1 MGSFNI
7 MPVTTGRLTS
17 RLSKPQKTMLT
28 SPYAP
33 ILSLTRGET
42 VESIHYGAIA
52 VVTPQNA
59 LVAYYGDPQVVT
71 FLRSSAKPFQAMPF
85 VQHGGVE
92 QYQLTQ
98 EELALICASHSGT
111 DEHVA
116 VAKSIQAKT
125 GVLETD
131 LLCGTH
137 MPYHKPTAEAMRQR
151 GEKPTSNRHNC
162 SGKHTGMVAF
172 ARLLSLP
179 YRQEEQAYI
188 EMEHPIQKEILQN
201 FAEMC
206 DLPVEQVEL
215 GIDGCSAP
223 NFAVPLR
230 NAALAFAR
238 LSDPSGLPDSK
249 AQACRKI
256 FTAMTSYPNMVGGP
270 DSFDT
275 LLMRATHAKIVSKG
289 GAEGYQAL
297 GIAPDAAGN
306 GSPALGITFKVSD
319 GDYRGSVRPAV
330 ALAILSQLGVLKEE
344 ELNTL
349 AEYGPA
355 FNIYNWRK
363 LLVGKAE
370 PCFSLNRPTDG

>member
-1 MGSFNI
+1 
-7 MPVTTGRLTS
+7 MPTT
-17 RLSKPQKTMLT
+17 
-28 SPYAP
+28 PYLP

-52 VVTPQNA
+52 VVNPQNE
-59 LVAYYGDPQVVT
+59 LVASYGDPEVVT

-85 VQHGGVE
+85 VGHGGVE
-92 QYQLTQ
+92 HYRLTQ

-116 VAKSIQAKT
+116 VARSIQSKT
-125 GVLETD
+125 GVKETD

-137 MPYHKPTAEAMRQR
+137 MPSHKPTVEAMQSR
-151 GEKPTSNRHNC
+151 GEQLTSNRHNC

-172 ARLLSLP
+172 ARMLNLP
-179 YRQEEQAYI
+179 YSLEEHAYI
-188 EMEHPIQKEILQN
+188 AMDHPIQKEIIQN

-206 DLPVEQVEL
+206 SLPVEQVRL
-215 GIDGCSAP
+215 GVDGCSAP

-230 NAALAFAR
+230 SAALAFAR
-238 LSDPSGLPDSK
+238 LCDPSGLPESK

-256 FTAMTSYPNMVGGP
+256 FAAMTTYPNMVGGP

-275 LLMRATHAKIVSKG
+275 HLMQTTRGKFVCKG

-297 GIAPDAAGN
+297 GVAPGAAGP

-319 GDYRGSVRPAV
+319 GDYRGSVRPAI
-330 ALAILSQLGVLKEE
+330 ALAILSQLGVITAE

-349 AEYGPA
+349 SSYGPT
-355 FNIYNWRK
+355 FDIFNWRK
-363 LLVGKAE
+363 LLVGKAT
-370 PCFSLNRPTDG
+370 PCFSFQLPG

>member
-1 MGSFNI
+1 M
-7 MPVTTGRLTS
+7 T
-17 RLSKPQKTMLT
+17 T
-28 SPYAP
+28 SPYLP

-52 VVTPQNA
+52 VVNPQNE
-59 LVAYYGDPQVVT
+59 LVASYGDPEVIT

-92 QYQLTQ
+92 HYHLTQ

-137 MPYHKPTAEAMRQR
+137 MPSHKPTVEAIRQR
-151 GEKPTSNRHNC
+151 GEQLTSNRHNC

-172 ARLLSLP
+172 ARMLGLP
-179 YRQEEQAYI
+179 YRLEEQAYI
-188 EMEHPIQKEILQN
+188 DMDHPIQKEILQN

-206 DLPVEQVEL
+206 DLPIEQVEL

-223 NFAVPLR
+223 NFAVPLH

-238 LSDPSGLPDSK
+238 LSDPSSLPEGK
-249 AQACRKI
+249 AQVCRKI
-256 FTAMTSYPNMVGGP
+256 FAAMTSYPNMVGGP

-275 LLMRATHAKIVSKG
+275 HLMQIMRGKVVCKG

-297 GIAPDAAGN
+297 GVAPGAVGAG
-306 GSPALGITFKVSD
+306 SQALGITFKISD
-319 GDYRGSVRPAV
+319 GDYRGSARPAI
-330 ALAILSQLGVLKEE
+330 ALAILSQLGVIGEE
-344 ELNTL
+344 ELKAL
-349 AEYGPA
+349 ANYGPT

-370 PCFSLNRPTDG
+370 PCFSLNRLI